1 MATLVKDGGMTTLLQ
16 LPSNESAQVLHTN
29 ERGKLNLL
37 RDIGWKMIM
46 ELLTASGGYKTT
58 SSSSRR
64 GSGNN

>member
-1 MATLVKDGGMTTLLQ
+1 MATLVKDGGMTLLQ

-58 SSSSRR
+58 SSSRR